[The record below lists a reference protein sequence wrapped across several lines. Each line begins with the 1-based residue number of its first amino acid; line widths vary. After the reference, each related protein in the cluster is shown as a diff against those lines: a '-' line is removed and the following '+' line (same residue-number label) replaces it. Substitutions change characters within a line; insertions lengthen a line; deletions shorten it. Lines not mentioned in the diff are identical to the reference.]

1 MVRSSL
7 GHRTRPRAVGVAR
20 RRRSLVSLLAI
31 GALLMTGCAG
41 SRIALE
47 RKAAQQAAG
56 TSNNGSM
63 VAQLRL
69 PAESDASIGGLV
81 NYNPYAPKQLTRSW
95 IYEPLMIQNGST
107 CEVTP
112 WLATAYRW
120 ESNNL
125 IFTIRQGV
133 KWSDGQDFTPA
144 DVAFTLNLM
153 KKYPAIDKA
162 GVWTDNYGAPATSIS
177 VAGNDVTIRFS
188 GPAASKFAGMVTNN
202 TLVILPEH
210 IYGKAG
216 DPATFVDKTPAGTGP
231 FIVGTY
237 NGRRLELDRNPNY
250 WQADKVKVQK
260 LILEGSYDA
269 QQAAS
274 KLAAGELD
282 AYFGEV
288 PNPEKTFVAKDPV
301 HNHFWYGAAGS
312 TVLTMNLKKKPFDD
326 VKFRQAVSDVM
337 DKQSMSLKATYGIMA
352 PASQSGLRLPLVK
365 DMLPSQ
371 YAAAD
376 GAQTVL
382 PYDPDEG
389 NRVLDA
395 AGYAKGADGFRTNS
409 DGSPLAIDF
418 SVQAG
423 YIDYQATADVVVAGL
438 KALGLNASVTQS
450 SPDAVDQ
457 QKKSGDFQML
467 FEYLA
472 GGCDFVRG
480 LGSKLD
486 TTQIPKPDT
495 VLSNVERF
503 SEPEVD
509 KTLSDLG
516 VVTNDGQR
524 KALIGRLVDVMM
536 TQYPVTPLIYAP
548 ARIVYTTRNA
558 VGWPSAEDPYAFADS
573 DRLIVLTHLSGP

>member
-1 MVRSSL
+1 M
-7 GHRTRPRAVGVAR
+7 GETR
-20 RRRSLVSLLAI
+20 RRRSALGLLLV
-31 GALLMTGCAG
+31 GALLLSGCAG

-47 RKAAQQAAG
+47 RKAAAQADRGNDGA
-56 TSNNGSM
+56 M
-63 VAQLRL
+63 IQQLRL
-69 PAESDASIGGLV
+69 PAESDASVNGLV

-107 CEVTP
+107 CEITP
-112 WLATAYRW
+112 WLATGYRW
-120 ESNNL
+120 DANNL
-125 IFTIRQGV
+125 TFTIRQGV
-133 KWSDGQDFTPA
+133 KWSDGQDLTPA

-162 GVWTDNYGAPATSIS
+162 GIWNETYGAPATEVT
-177 VAGNDVTIRFS
+177 VAGNDVTIHFS
-188 GPAASKFAGMVTNN
+188 GPAATKFPGMVLNN
-202 TLVILPEH
+202 AVVILPEH
-210 IYGKAG
+210 VYGKAG
-216 DPATFVDKTPAGTGP
+216 DPATFVDKTPVGTGP
-231 FIVGTY
+231 FTVGSY
-237 NGRRLELDRNPNY
+237 NGRRLELERNPTY

-260 LILEGSYDA
+260 LVLEGTYDA

-282 AYFGEV
+282 AYFGEI
-288 PNPEKTFVAKDPV
+288 PNPEKTFVEKDPAN
-301 HNHFWYGAAGS
+301 NHFWYGAAGS
-312 TVLTMNLKKKPFDD
+312 TVLTMNLMQKPFDD
-326 VKFRQAVSDVM
+326 VKFRQAVSLAM
-337 DKQSMSLKATYGIMA
+337 DKQQMSLKATYGIMA
-352 PASQSGLRLPLVK
+352 PASQSGLRLPVVK
-365 DMLPSQ
+365 DMLPAQ

-382 PYDPDEG
+382 PYDPGQG
-389 NRVLDA
+389 NQILDA
-395 AGYAKGADGFRTNS
+395 AGYAKGADGFRTNT
-409 DGSPLAIDF
+409 DGSPLAVNF

-457 QKKSGDFQML
+457 QKKSGEFQIL

-480 LGSKLD
+480 LGSKID

-503 SEPEVD
+503 SDPAVD

-524 KALIGRLVDVMM
+524 KALVGKLVDVMM

-548 ARIVYTTRNA
+548 ARIVYSTRNA
-558 VGWPSAEDPYAFADS
+558 VGWPNAEDPYAFADS
-573 DRLIVLTHLSGP
+573 DRLIVLTHLSGS